1 MQYSIIVRTRVSS
14 LPLARVTIQRP
25 EGHGSTCCDFT
36 TPQLMAKK
44 RVRVIFP
51 GFEENRRITT
61 VYQSY
66 RLHLASSP
74 AVSLP

>member
-51 GFEENRRITT
+51 GFEEKPEDYYSLS
-61 VYQSY
+61 V
-66 RLHLASSP
+66 LSSTP
-74 AVSLP
+74 SI